1 MPRVVRPDFQR
12 KPSGRLPRF
21 KVVKPSP
28 RQLRITG
35 EVVLALQLMCIMGAM
50 IWLWLGSQPAPQG
63 NSTRIEFQHVSVI
76 DGDTV
81 RSAGVVYRLVGF
93 NTPEVNGDCEHE
105 RRLAR
110 KATIRLSQIV
120 AEGELV
126 LRRVPCA
133 CAEGTEGTSACNF
146 GRHCASLSA
155 GQGDVGAI
163 LIAEGL
169 AEPYHC
175 GDRSCPP
182 RRSWCP

>member
-1 MPRVVRPDFQR
+1 MPRVIRPDFQR
-12 KPSGRLPRF
+12 RPFGRLPRF
-21 KVVKPSP
+21 KVKPS
-28 RQLRITG
+28 RRRIRITG
-35 EVVLALQLMCIMGAM
+35 ESVLALQLLLIMGAVS
-50 IWLWLGSQPAPQG
+50 WLWFASRPAPQR
-63 NSTRIEFQHVSVI
+63 NSTRIESQHVSVI

-126 LRRVPCA
+126 LRRVTCA

-146 GRHCASLSA
+146 GRLCASLSA
-155 GQGDVGAI
+155 GRRDVGAI

-182 RRSWCP
+182 RRRWCP